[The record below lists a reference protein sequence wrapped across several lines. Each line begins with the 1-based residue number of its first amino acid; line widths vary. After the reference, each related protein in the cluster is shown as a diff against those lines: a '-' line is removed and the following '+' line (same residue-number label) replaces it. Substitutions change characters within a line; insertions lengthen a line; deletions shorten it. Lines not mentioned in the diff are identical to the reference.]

1 MEEHSA
7 KENNDLTESSE
18 VFGPVIDGTTLS
30 YIEQGCTRIPEEL
43 GKWYGNQI
51 KRLDLSFNQLRSV
64 EGLEY
69 FKDLEELILDSNQL
83 DDTVTFPNLAQL
95 HTLILNKNNIKDV
108 DSLIAKIRKHLPGV
122 TYISLLGNT
131 ACPNELSDSQKDE
144 EDYQRY
150 RYYVIFKLPQL
161 KFLDSRPVSKQER
174 IEAKRRGSYMR
185 VAKPTTPNEEEKEEP
200 PSPVSSQYTPLPT
213 NSKEGYHKGSFGK
226 CRYVY
231 YGRHS
236 EGNRFIRNNDL

>member
-1 MEEHSA
+1 MGEENST
-7 KENNDLTESSE
+7 KDESTLTESSE

-30 YIEQGCTRIPEEL
+30 YIEQQCIKIPEEL

-51 KRLDLSFNQLRSV
+51 KRLDLSFNHIRSLD
-64 EGLEY
+64 GLEY

-83 DDTVTFPNLAQL
+83 DDTISFPDLSNL
-95 HTLILNKNNIKDV
+95 HTLILNKNQITDV
-108 DSLIAKIRKHLPGV
+108 DVLISKVKGHLPNV
-122 TYISLLGNT
+122 TYISLLGNI
-131 ACPNELSDSQKDE
+131 ACPNELSDLQKDE

-150 RYYVIFKLPQL
+150 RYYVIFKLPHL
-161 KFLDSRPVSKQER
+161 KFLDSRPVSEEEKK
-174 IEAKRRGSYMR
+174 EAQKRGSYMR
-185 VAKPTTPNEEEKEEP
+185 VAKPLSDLEDSDEPAVLSTP
-200 PSPVSSQYTPLPT
+200 YTPLPN
-213 NSKEGYHKGSFGK
+213 NSREGLHKGSFGK